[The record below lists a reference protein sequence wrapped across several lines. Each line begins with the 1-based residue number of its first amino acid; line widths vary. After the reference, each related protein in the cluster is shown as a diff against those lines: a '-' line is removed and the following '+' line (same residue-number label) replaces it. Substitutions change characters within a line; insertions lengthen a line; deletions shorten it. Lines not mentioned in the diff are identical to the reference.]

1 MIKSKPYYWITCDKC
16 DKRCDYY
23 EHSAWA
29 EEWTAVEYAEADD
42 WINPGECPDQP
53 HRGPQGPNEDLAQC
67 IKCMRISWSKRP
79 AGQTFGL
86 HSADC
91 SLPADHE
98 SYCVGGGIG
107 HEPAPI
113 VRG

>member
-1 MIKSKPYYWITCDKC
+1 MTGDEMDAI
-16 DKRCDYY
+16 
-23 EHSAWA
+23 WA
-29 EEWTAVEYAEADD
+29 TIESDRERDPDTLKFRN
-42 WINPGECPDQP
+42 NPHECPDQP

-67 IKCMRISWSKRP
+67 IKCLRISWSKRP
-79 AGQTFGL
+79 AGETFGL

>member
-42 WINPGECPDQP
+42 WITHGDKHFCPDCQVVC
-53 HRGPQGPNEDLAQC
+53 EDCEIRCAPPDANA
-67 IKCMRISWSKRP
+67 KCYV
-79 AGQTFGL
+79 
-86 HSADC
+86 C
-91 SLPADHE
+91 SVVRL
-98 SYCVGGGIG
+98 GGSQ
-107 HEPAPI
+107 
-113 VRG
+113 

>member
-42 WINPGECPDQP
+42 WITHGDKHFCPDCQVVC
-53 HRGPQGPNEDLAQC
+53 EDREIRCAPPDANT
-67 IKCMRISWSKRP
+67 KCGKCAEVSS
-79 AGQTFGL
+79 
-86 HSADC
+86 
-91 SLPADHE
+91 
-98 SYCVGGGIG
+98 
-107 HEPAPI
+107 
-113 VRG
+113 